1 MKVRTILVTGAA
13 GSIGSELTPPE
24 GGFNYV
30 LLDRD
35 EFGLYTLM
43 HKLKDRADVQFELAD
58 VCDAHR
64 MKAIFDKYQPE
75 IVLHAAAY
83 KHVPLLEDFPYEAYM
98 NNARATR
105 NLVQWATEAKVT
117 QFIYISTDKAVHP
130 ENHLGRS
137 KRLGEI
143 ALLEDQGAMIKKII
157 RFGNVVH
164 SRGALQEAF
173 ERQLTKLGH
182 LELTHIDMKRYF
194 LNSKQLI
201 RGIRELITLPKSGIY
216 VMKMGP
222 ARPIRDY
229 AQEFL
234 RSKGYH
240 KEAFKVIGIRPGE
253 KLSEELHFN
262 FETFIESYKFI
273 ERFQGPIP
281 CPDRIEM
288 LKYIKNHL
296 SFDEN

>member
-1 MKVRTILVTGAA
+1 M
-13 GSIGSELTPPE
+13 
-24 GGFNYV
+24 
-30 LLDRD
+30 
-35 EFGLYTLM
+35 
-43 HKLKDRADVQFELAD
+43 
-58 VCDAHR
+58 
-64 MKAIFDKYQPE
+64 
-75 IVLHAAAY
+75 
-83 KHVPLLEDFPYEAYM
+83 
-98 NNARATR
+98 
-105 NLVQWATEAKVT
+105 
-117 QFIYISTDKAVHP
+117 
-130 ENHLGRS
+130 
-137 KRLGEI
+137 
-143 ALLEDQGAMIKKII
+143 ALLEDGGAMIKKII

-240 KEAFKVIGIRPGE
+240 KEAFKVIGIRSGE

-281 CPDRIEM
+281 CPDRTEM

-296 SFDEN
+296 SF